1 MVETFASKNSLWQ
14 SNELSSSCQGESRAM
29 SHQFNKFLFFMLIF
43 IGLSAWAYTLSD
55 FKKTAAEN
63 TSLRLMQRES
73 QGKAF
78 PSLEVENHDGKTISL
93 ASLDAE
99 YMLINFWATW
109 CPPCIKEMPDLD
121 RLQSY
126 FEPNFLKI
134 VPISVDQQKSLAIV
148 FYAEQGFQ
156 NLKLYYDAD
165 KMAMSEKLITG
176 LPVTYLVDR
185 NFKIHARLEGI
196 TKWDHPDVIKDLKEI
211 MGAK

>member
-1 MVETFASKNSLWQ
+1 MVNKSWVYALAALICFSAAFGLLLHTGLPQRQDFAS
-14 SNELSSSCQGESRAM
+14 
-29 SHQFNKFLFFMLIF
+29 IF
-43 IGLSAWAYTLSD
+43 ILGTPVA
-55 FKKTAAEN
+55 
-63 TSLRLMQRES
+63 
-73 QGKAF
+73 
-78 PSLEVENHDGKTISL
+78 PEVGALAPRFQAIHLDGTRWELNETQDTPIIL
-93 ASLDAE
+93 
-99 YMLINFWATW
+99 NFWATW